1 MNALSQARYHYG
13 LITGG
18 YWGFTLTDGA
28 LRMMVLLYF
37 HTLGY
42 SPFTLALL
50 FLLYEAAG
58 IFANLAGGW
67 LATRF
72 GIRRMLLLG
81 ISTQILGLGL
91 LSLLNPLWTA
101 ALSVVWVVIAQGLC
115 GIAKDLTK
123 TASKS
128 AIKVVQQQ
136 PTAHATPAISTPTT
150 PEGSISRSTPPMAA
164 AYSIPEESTSRSTP
178 PSRIEPATGEV
189 DLEVDPP
196 VASPTK
202 TNDNPLLRWVA
213 WFTGSK
219 NAMKGLGFFLGG
231 LLLQSLGFQG
241 ALWLM
246 MGLLLAIGII
256 LATQLPP
263 DLGRGLSSKTLR
275 ELLAKTPAIN
285 LLAAARILLFGARDV
300 WFVVGVPVYLYAAG
314 WSFTSVGLFWALWTI
329 GYGVVQAITPQFMQ
343 KSDDGLSQEVRTAQQ
358 WALYLLLVPIILAGL
373 FIINPSID
381 PLWIVF
387 GLGVFGV
394 IFALNSSLHSYL
406 ILAYAGSKK
415 AAEDVGF
422 YYAANASG
430 RFVGTLLS
438 GLLYQWAGLSG
449 VLLGA
454 SAMLMGCWVMT
465 LRLPSGTGDAL

>member
-1 MNALSQARYHYG
+1 MIFPRKAQYYFG
-13 LITGG
+13 LITSA

-58 IFANLAGGW
+58 IFANIAGGW

-91 LSLLNPLWTA
+91 LSLLNPLWAA
-101 ALSVVWVVIAQGLC
+101 ALSVTWVVIAQGLC

-128 AIKVVQQQ
+128 AIKVVQQE
-136 PTAHATPAISTPTT
+136 PAAL
-150 PEGSISRSTPPMAA
+150 EGSTH
-164 AYSIPEESTSRSTP
+164 
-178 PSRIEPATGEV
+178 
-189 DLEVDPP
+189 P
-196 VASPTK
+196 VALLTK
-202 TNDNPLLRWVA
+202 ANDNPLLRWVA

-231 LLLQSLGFQG
+231 LLLQGPGFQG

-246 MGLLLAIGII
+246 MGLLLAIGGV
-256 LATQLPP
+256 LATQLPH
-263 DLGRGLSSKTLR
+263 DLGRGQSSRSLR

-314 WSFTSVGLFWALWTI
+314 WSFTAVGLFWALWTI
-329 GYGVVQAITPQFMQ
+329 GYGVVQAITPQFMR
-343 KSDDGLSQEVRTAQQ
+343 KSADGLSHEVRTARH
-358 WALYLLLVPIILAGL
+358 WAFYLLLVPIVLTGL
-373 FIINPSID
+373 VIINPNTD
-381 PLWIVF
+381 PIWIVF
-387 GLGVFGV
+387 GLSVFGV
-394 IFALNSSLHSYL
+394 LFALNSSLHSYL

-430 RFVGTLLS
+430 RFMGTLLS

-449 VLLGA
+449 VLIGA
-454 SAMLMGCWVMT
+454 SLMLVGCWLLT
-465 LRLPSGTGDAL
+465 LQLPKERESLKPNLTNHRPR